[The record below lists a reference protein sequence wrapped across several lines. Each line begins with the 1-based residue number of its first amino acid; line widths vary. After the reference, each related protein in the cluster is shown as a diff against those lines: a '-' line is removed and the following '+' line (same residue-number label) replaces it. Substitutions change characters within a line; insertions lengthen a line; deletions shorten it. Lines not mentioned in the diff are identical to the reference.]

1 MVCKHDSL
9 VIRGNLLGLR
19 IFSVDRILRQQ
30 RDARLAAE
38 SARLAKQEESR
49 LFSQSSD
56 LQTPPDLKEARL
68 DNNQAPIVSTEG
80 KSKAP
85 LPFSTPFQN
94 LRRKIG
100 SMATSQQTS
109 GPIKEGLPPTI
120 SVDSN
125 PMGQSEIKRDM
136 SGIAASGGLATSG
149 ARVDQ
154 TPTRTPD
161 NGLGVT
167 PWSNICMTFSIQFL
181 FSY

>member
-1 MVCKHDSL
+1 MVCKYDSL
-9 VIRGNLLGLR
+9 VIRCSLL
-19 IFSVDRILRQQ
+19 FPVDRILRQQ

-49 LFSQSSD
+49 LSYQSSD
-56 LQTPPDLKEARL
+56 LQTPQGLKESRL
-68 DNNQAPIVSTEG
+68 DDNQASIISTEG

-85 LPFSTPFQN
+85 LPFSNPFQN
-94 LRRKIG
+94 LRRKMG
-100 SMATSQQTS
+100 SVATSQQTS
-109 GPIKEGLPPTI
+109 GPVKEGLSPPT
-120 SVDSN
+120 SVDSK
-125 PMGQSEIKRDM
+125 PMGQPEIKGDM

-149 ARVDQ
+149 TRLDP

-167 PWSNICMTFSIQFL
+167 PWSNICMTFSVQFY

>member
-1 MVCKHDSL
+1 MVCKYDSL
-9 VIRGNLLGLR
+9 VIRRNLLGLQ

-30 RDARLAAE
+30 RDDRLAAE

-56 LQTPPDLKEARL
+56 LQTPPEKESL
-68 DNNQAPIVSTEG
+68 PDNNQTPIVSTEV

-85 LPFSTPFQN
+85 LPFSNPFQN

-100 SMATSQQTS
+100 SMATPQQTS
-109 GPIKEGLPPTI
+109 GPIKEELPPTT

-125 PMGQSEIKRDM
+125 PMGQPEIKGDIP
-136 SGIAASGGLATSG
+136 GIAASGGLATSE
-149 ARVDQ
+149 ARVGQ
-154 TPTRTPD
+154 IPTRTPD

-167 PWSNICMTFSIQFL
+167 PWSNICMTFTIQVL

>member
-1 MVCKHDSL
+1 
-9 VIRGNLLGLR
+9 
-19 IFSVDRILRQQ
+19 
-30 RDARLAAE
+30 
-38 SARLAKQEESR
+38 LAKQ
-49 LFSQSSD
+49 QSSD
-56 LQTPPDLKEARL
+56 LQTPPDLKESRL
-68 DNNQAPIVSTEG
+68 DNNQAPIVSTEVN
-80 KSKAP
+80 SKPP
-85 LPFSTPFQN
+85 LPFSKPFQN

-109 GPIKEGLPPTI
+109 GSMKEGLPPTT

-125 PMGQSEIKRDM
+125 PMSQPEIKGDM
-136 SGIAASGGLATSG
+136 SGIAASGGLATSE
-149 ARVDQ
+149 ARVGQ